1 MVAVSAD
8 DYAWFTEQYAE
19 IAGTCRLTLVRG
31 RTPTEVLEQLGGSA
45 QASPIGVRHLTEQL
59 TPATARFA
67 AAAAFDGWTLLV
79 EPDRAPA
86 SESDARSSGD
96 SESDTRASR
105 DDEPDAR
112 ASRQLSRE
120 TVLVAHSA
128 ESFLWARDGEILLQ
142 FDPADPTH
150 RTGTDPNTL
159 TPALNRLGFDTGEPT
174 TAGSTDSDAGWGDA
188 ARHRERSL
196 ALAEQLTGV
205 RITLEALEAATFSC
219 ATLPTHDEPGHPA
232 PAGIPSAQSVAAQ
245 SVAGQSAAEA
255 RRPSARPERWDEEYD
270 APAEDDD
277 WSDPDTDEPDG
288 DTDDREWPR
297 LLSKV
302 RRAFT

>member
-8 DYAWFTEQYAE
+8 DYAWFTEQCPE

-31 RTPTEVLEQLGGSA
+31 RTPTEVIEQLGGSTPA
-45 QASPIGVRHLTEQL
+45 RSIGVRRLTEQL
-59 TPATARFA
+59 ESHPARFVA
-67 AAAAFDGWTLLV
+67 AAAIDGWTLIV
-79 EPDRAPA
+79 EPD
-86 SESDARSSGD
+86 
-96 SESDTRASR
+96 T
-105 DDEPDAR
+105 EPDMR
-112 ASRQLSRE
+112 AGRQLSRE

-142 FDPADPTH
+142 FDPADPAH
-150 RTGTDPNTL
+150 RAGTDPNTL
-159 TPALNRLGFDTGEPT
+159 TPAMSRLGFDTGEAP
-174 TAGSTDSDAGWGDA
+174 AADTDENSSLDGDAGWGDA

-219 ATLPTHDEPGHPA
+219 AALPNHNEPGHPA
-232 PAGIPSAQSVAAQ
+232 AAEVPAAQ
-245 SVAGQSAAEA
+245 SVTAQSV
-255 RRPSARPERWDEEYD
+255 PSARPERWDEEYD

-297 LLSKV
+297 LVAKSAEPSPEYPPPKH
-302 RRAFT
+302 